1 MEYAYSIV
9 DFFEKGGLF
18 MYPIAVVLVLTLAI
32 ALERFLFLWKATRE
46 NSRFWSDLS
55 AQLKV
60 GNFSEAEQMTAG
72 SKVAAAR
79 VLNGGFEQRRVDPRR
94 SELEQAVEDGLLE
107 ILPTIERRT
116 HYLATFSNVAT
127 LLGLLG
133 TVLGLITAFSA
144 LGSADPVEKANMLSA
159 GISEAMSCTAFGLM
173 VAIPALL
180 LHSWLQSKTMT
191 LIDSLE
197 AVSAR
202 FVRLGSG
209 QTMALAA

>member
-1 MEYAYSIV
+1 MEYLQSIV
-9 DFFEKGGLF
+9 DFFERGGLF

-32 ALERFLFLWKATRE
+32 ALERFAFLWKTTRE

-55 AQLKV
+55 AHLTA
-60 GNFSEAEQMTAG
+60 GNFSEAEYMASHSQ
-72 SKVAAAR
+72 VATAR
-79 VLNGGFEQRRVDPRR
+79 VLQSGFQQRRLNPRR
-94 SELEQAVEDGLLE
+94 SEVEQAVEDGLME

-144 LGSADPVEKANMLSA
+144 LGSADPIEKANMLSA

-180 LHSWLQSKTMT
+180 LHSWLQSKTMA

-209 QTMALAA
+209 ADGAMAA